1 MRSYSARSLGDVLD
15 AFSSNE
21 PVPGGGSASAL
32 TGAIGVALLMMVAGL
47 PRTRTGS
54 NEERTEMDEAS
65 ARLRPHRVALA
76 QLIDRDSQAYSA
88 VVDAFRMPKIT
99 ADEQAVRRRAI
110 DAAMHGATETPL
122 EILRVCQKAL
132 TETPLLARHV
142 AKSAASDVGV
152 AIELLCAAARG
163 SGMNVETNLGSIRDA
178 EFADRM
184 RTERGRLE
192 DLSLADADRAREL
205 LSS

>member
-32 TGAIGVALLMMVAGL
+32 TGALGVALLLMVAGL
-47 PRTRTGS
+47 PKTRTGS
-54 NEERTEMDEAS
+54 KEERIDMDDAS

-99 ADEQAVRRRAI
+99 PDEQAVRRRAI

-122 EILRVCQKAL
+122 EILRVCQEAL
-132 TETPLLARHV
+132 AEAPLLARHV
-142 AKSAASDVGV
+142 VKSAASDVRV

-163 SGMNVETNLGSIRDA
+163 AGMNVDTNLGSIRDEA
-178 EFADRM
+178 FADRM
-184 RTERGRLE
+184 GTERRRLE
-192 DLSLADADRAREL
+192 VASLADAARARDL
-205 LSS
+205 LST